1 MNWAAQKR
9 ALVSLPK
16 NCGTDPGWYDQSL
29 FTDTEYTGLLPVSL
43 RMDPELLTFV
53 INFCLLSVPNIHCE
67 QRGTSSFIVT
77 NISGK
82 TPSFSSLNMDLGFRW
97 YNLSCKHLIP
107 VTKII
112 EIMETL
118 YYQFVLVQDYWIH
131 WCNPVSKLEFIQCLV
146 YSLIWGTHWWIPL
159 CFRAWTWWYNLCSW
173 GHWYLCPPDPRYNYV
188 PHFCILGSQK
198 VWKVI
203 VVVGFFVESLQTFF
217 DGSTRGMYNLCETA
231 SLITSY

>member
-97 YNLSCKHLIP
+97 YNFSCKHFNSCY
-107 VTKII
+107 KDYSNSGNII
-112 EIMETL
+112 LSICSCAIL
-118 YYQFVLVQDYWIH
+118 LD
-131 WCNPVSKLEFIQCLV
+131 
-146 YSLIWGTHWWIPL
+146 SL
-159 CFRAWTWWYNLCSW
+159 
-173 GHWYLCPPDPRYNYV
+173 
-188 PHFCILGSQK
+188 
-198 VWKVI
+198 
-203 VVVGFFVESLQTFF
+203 
-217 DGSTRGMYNLCETA
+217 M
-231 SLITSY
+231 